1 MEILNHQG
9 EPVTHSRALLPGPTK
24 LRLHYYTTSTS
35 PSSSDKPALLLLHG
49 VPKTSYYWRKVIP
62 LLSHKYNIICPDMRG
77 LGDSSHPASGY
88 DMGTVA
94 RDFADLM
101 TELGIEKFHLVGEDW
116 GAAAAYALAAQ
127 YPNRVQSLVFQ
138 EMILPGYG
146 LESWSAFTKDHVNSG
161 TWLWHVGF
169 YAVPDVP
176 ELLITGHEREYFS
189 SFIKNEA
196 WNPSAITPDAI
207 NEYVRCYS
215 NPGGLRSM
223 LSIYRATLETG
234 DQNREF
240 SKNKLKMPVLAIGSK
255 HFIGEEVKRQMEY
268 VSEKVE
274 YKELPWGHQLAEEC
288 PEELAGVYLE
298 WLEGT
303 KQT

>member
-62 LLSHKYNIICPDMRG
+62 LLSHKYRIICPDMRG

-127 YPNRVQSLVFQ
+127 CPNRVKSLVFQ
-138 EMILPGYG
+138 EMVLPGYG
-146 LESWSAFTKDHVNSG
+146 LESWSAFTKVHVNSG

-298 WLEGT
+298 WLEG
-303 KQT
+303 KK